1 MQGSG
6 GGVRTF
12 SWKGDHQSKG
22 LTGKEC
28 SFGEGSHFLGGGEDS
43 AVEGVQVALLPH
55 T

>member
-12 SWKGDHQSKG
+12 SWKGDHQSRG
-22 LTGKEC
+22 LTGIEY
-28 SFGEGSHFLGGGEDS
+28 SLGEGSRFLGGGEDS
-43 AVEGVQVALLPH
+43 AVEGVQVALLPY